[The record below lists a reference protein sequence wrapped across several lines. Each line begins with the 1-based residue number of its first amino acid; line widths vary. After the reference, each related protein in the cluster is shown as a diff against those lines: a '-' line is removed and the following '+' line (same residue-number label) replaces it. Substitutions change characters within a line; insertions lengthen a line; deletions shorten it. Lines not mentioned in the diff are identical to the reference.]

1 MSKKLSTT
9 VESQGEKE
17 MIQEMFLT
25 TAITAVTRGTQGSI
39 IISHVNIVNG
49 CETVLNHVNV
59 LKNCLL
65 SSISVQKKSTKINLY
80 VLCEIKVL
88 QKMNSAH
95 IIECFPAL

>member
-1 MSKKLSTT
+1 
-9 VESQGEKE
+9 

-59 LKNCLL
+59 LKKCLL
-65 SSISVQKKSTKINLY
+65 FSIEVQKVNLY